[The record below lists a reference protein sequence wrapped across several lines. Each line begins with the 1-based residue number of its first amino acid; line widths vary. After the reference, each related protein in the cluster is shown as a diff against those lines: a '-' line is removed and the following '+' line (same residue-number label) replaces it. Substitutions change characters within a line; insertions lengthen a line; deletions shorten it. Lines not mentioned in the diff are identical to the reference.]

1 MRPVWYHP
9 IPLVTSFRVE
19 ANIELKGFPNKA
31 LLTCTSGKSRVLSGL
46 WKQQGKYCCCLL
58 SIFYR
63 CQATEAMSKSFST
76 IFFHH
81 GALKKWCHC
90 VYCLLFLSV
99 PTGREGWE
107 EPLTHP
113 GGCPHSCP
121 QGSPSVESC
130 FLHWVT
136 CTRSF
141 GEFVAELQMGL
152 SQP

>member
-31 LLTCTSGKSRVLSGL
+31 LLTCTSGKSRVLRGL
-46 WKQQGKYCCCLL
+46 WKWQGEYCCCLL

-76 IFFHH
+76 IFFYH
-81 GALKKWCHC
+81 GARKKWCHC

-99 PTGREGWE
+99 P
-107 EPLTHP
+107 HP
-113 GGCPHSCP
+113 GGCPHSCS

-141 GEFVAELQMGL
+141 GEFVAELQMCL
-152 SQP
+152 SQLWTQDRFLRFVS